1 MAVDVEVP
9 RRLFTVE
16 EYHRMA
22 EAGILDADERVELIE
37 GEVIRMAPV
46 GPRHSGCVINVNRL
60 FVTRLDDRA
69 VVSPQNPV
77 LIRPRSEPQP
87 DLVLLRPRA
96 VSYSRELPASQ
107 DVLLAVDTGLGTE
120 RPLPNGSTT
129 DLAAGLAASLAAAV
143 LHDGDSLRLLAPG
156 WTEWKAVAERGGEAL
171 PGILETLAR
180 VQADS
185 PVTLPAAL
193 RQVASGKQQRQPQQ
207 QGQRLAR
214 HATGQHQPERGQ
226 QRQRQREPVRFRQP
240 GHGERAVGD
249 AREHGPQ
256 RIEAPC
262 RRLPREI
269 AETRMQAV
277 GQHAEQGQRDHHQA
291 PPRHRR

>member
-60 FVTRLDDRA
+60 FVTRLGDRA

-77 LIRPRSEPQP
+77 VIRPRSEPQP

-107 DVLLAVDTGLGTE
+107 DVLLAVEVATRRSASIGSSRRASTPGRASRSSGSAWRWTAPSRSIARRAPTDT
-120 RPLPNGSTT
+120 
-129 DLAAGLAASLAAAV
+129 
-143 LHDGDSLRLLAPG
+143 
-156 WTEWKAVAERGGEAL
+156 
-171 PGILETLAR
+171 
-180 VQADS
+180 
-185 PVTLPAAL
+185 PA
-193 RQVASGKQQRQPQQ
+193 
-207 QGQRLAR
+207 
-214 HATGQHQPERGQ
+214 
-226 QRQRQREPVRFRQP
+226 
-240 GHGERAVGD
+240 
-249 AREHGPQ
+249 
-256 RIEAPC
+256 
-262 RRLPREI
+262 
-269 AETRMQAV
+269 
-277 GQHAEQGQRDHHQA
+277 
-291 PPRHRR
+291 